1 MIMDMSFV
9 YVCTDNV
16 GVVSFRKSPC
26 QFTAKTIGFFWGDFS
41 RSEGLPEM
49 ISNNIIGSLDLT
61 CLAKVLLLTVNE
73 LSISNPTVTFPA
85 GNQSPTVCLSWVCDV
100 VDDICNGSTNSAPF
114 SNMQWH

>member
-1 MIMDMSFV
+1 MSFV

-16 GVVSFRKSPC
+16 GVVFFRKSPC

-61 CLAKVLLLTVNE
+61 CFAKVLLLTVNE
-73 LSISNPTVTFPA
+73 LSMNLSASLLVVDLSDIINIEKGGTVT
-85 GNQSPTVCLSWVCDV
+85 
-100 VDDICNGSTNSAPF
+100 
-114 SNMQWH
+114 